1 MYAVEKLRY
10 ALCNLLD
17 VPGMLVG
24 LRVRMSHV
32 SVAPLVTCPHTRPAT
47 SAAPSVRQYQ
57 LISGGDH
64 SADSWARK
72 AGGSTSAAG
81 TTLTHKAESSTSTLF
96 S

>member
-1 MYAVEKLRY
+1 
-10 ALCNLLD
+10 
-17 VPGMLVG
+17 MLQASW
-24 LRVRMSHV
+24 LV
-32 SVAPLVTCPHTRPAT
+32 SVSAYLMSPLVTCPSTRPAT
-47 SAAPSVRQYQ
+47 STAPSVRQYQ

-81 TTLTHKAESSTSTLF
+81 TTLTHKAESSTSTLL